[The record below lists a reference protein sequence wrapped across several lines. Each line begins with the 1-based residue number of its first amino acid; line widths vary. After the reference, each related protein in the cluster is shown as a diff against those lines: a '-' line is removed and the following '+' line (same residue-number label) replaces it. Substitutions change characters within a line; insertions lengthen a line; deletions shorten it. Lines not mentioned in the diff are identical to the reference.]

1 MEKMKKVRKERGW
14 EKGIHNFWG
23 FFSLYFVIVLNSQKL
38 PIPITIMEINER
50 VTRKFEYINLR
61 SGQKVIDFNFF
72 EEKKTK
78 NFGGRISNILIFIG
92 TKNIF

>member
-1 MEKMKKVRKERGW
+1 
-14 EKGIHNFWG
+14 
-23 FFSLYFVIVLNSQKL
+23 
-38 PIPITIMEINER
+38 MEINER

-61 SGQKVIDFNFF
+61 SGQKVIGFNFF

-78 NFGGRISNILIFIG
+78 NFGGQISNILIFIG